1 MNRFF
6 DTSAYVTLLRNEAS
20 TRVINELE
28 DTALAIYGAQ
38 TLFAESITAIHR
50 WMREGS
56 LQNAELVVLRDR
68 LKLNLERCR
77 VQPIDD
83 RVNDAVTVLTERHA
97 LRAADAIQLAS
108 WSVLQDALR
117 ERINFVCL
125 DFRLRDAVLREGGA
139 VEPATIP

>member
-1 MNRFF
+1 
-6 DTSAYVTLLRNEAS
+6 
-20 TRVINELE
+20 
-28 DTALAIYGAQ
+28 
-38 TLFAESITAIHR
+38 
-50 WMREGS
+50 MREGS